1 MCSNSSMKV
10 TVKNELETN
19 RKISA
24 EIIEMRKELMSA
36 RGARAI
42 ALCEM
47 IRIKREILNSNRAR
61 F

>member
-1 MCSNSSMKV
+1 MKV